1 MSKNV
6 FLDLGFSEDEA
17 IERALRA
24 EIAIRLELLIRSRRL
39 TQKGAAKLFGVPQ
52 PTISKIVNGKL
63 ANLSLAFLLRMLV
76 KANLPFEI
84 RRGASAEDVEVSI
97 DDRLFD
103 AGTYRSEMVV
113 GAMQPAGYD
122 IAVESSA
129 PMPVQGEVTFGI
141 PALVRS

>member
-122 IAVESSA
+122 ITVESSA